1 MALFR
6 LQSTEKNIKKDD
18 RVAKEHQA
26 TIEAYAEKGY
36 LRKVPPDE
44 QTPVNVW
51 YLPHFPVLRM
61 DKSTTKVRIVFD
73 CSAKCKRTSLN
84 DMILSGP
91 KLQQDLFNVLARFRR
106 NPVGIVCDIKAMY
119 LQIEIQESSRS
130 SLLPTAVERP

>member
-36 LRKVPPDE
+36 LRKVPLDQ

-51 YLPHFPVLRM
+51 YLSHFPVLRM

-73 CSAKCKRTSLN
+73 CSPKCKRTSLN

-106 NPVGIVCDIKAMY
+106 NLVGIVCDIKEMY
-119 LQIEIQESSRS
+119 LQIEIQEWSRS